1 MRTRRS
7 FLQSGAGA
15 FAAVALGDRPTRA
28 ADAPRVTDTEIRIGQ
43 TMPYSGP
50 SSAYGAIGRTE
61 VAYFKMVNDMGGIN
75 RRKVNLIS
83 LDDGYSPPKTVEQ
96 TRRLV
101 EQQQVAFIF
110 GSVGTAQNAA
120 IRSYL
125 NDNKIPQVFIAS
137 GFSMFAD
144 PRHYP
149 WTIAFNPSN
158 RTEGYVFAKH
168 VLSSKPDAKIAVL
181 YQNDDL
187 GKDYLN
193 GVKDGLGASHAAA
206 LVKEASY
213 EVSEPTVDSQV
224 ITLQGS
230 GADTLIIGANPK
242 AASQALRKA
251 YDLGWAPERY
261 LGSTGSSITSVLQP
275 AGIDKSKGVITNYWR
290 KDPADS
296 RWANAP
302 DYKEWAAFV
311 DRYMNP
317 ADRTDG
323 FAVLGFASAAL
334 MTYVLKQCGD
344 DLSRDGIM
352 RQATNL
358 KDYVGPMGL
367 PGAKANTSPTDYR
380 VTKQLQLARFN
391 GVSWEWFGDML
402 TDE

>member
-1 MRTRRS
+1 MISRRN
-7 FLQSGAGA
+7 FLQLAS
-15 FAAVALGDRPTRA
+15 AASLALGPRA
-28 ADAPRVTDTEIRIGQ
+28 ARASNAPGVTDTEIKIGQ

-50 SSAYGAIGRTE
+50 ASAYGTIGRTE
-61 VAYFKMVNDMGGIN
+61 VAYFKMINDRGGIN
-75 RRKVNLIS
+75 GRKVNLIS
-83 LDDGYSPPKTVEQ
+83 LDDSYSAPKTVEQ
-96 TRRLV
+96 TRRLI
-101 EQQQVAFIF
+101 EQEQVAFIF
-110 GSVGTAQNAA
+110 GSAGTAPNAA

-125 NDNKIPQVFIAS
+125 NENKIPQLFIAS

-144 PRHYP
+144 PQHYP
-149 WTIAFNPSN
+149 WTMAVNPSY
-158 RTEGYVFAKH
+158 RTEGHVFAEYI
-168 VLSSKPDAKIAVL
+168 LSTKPDAKIAVL

-193 GVKDGLGASHAAA
+193 GVKDALTGRASM

-213 EVSEPTVDSQV
+213 EVSEPTIDSQV

-230 GADTLIIGANPK
+230 GADTLIVGANGK
-242 AASQALRKA
+242 AAAQAIRKA

-261 LGSTGSSITSVLQP
+261 LGATANSITSVLKP
-275 AGIDKSKGVITNYWR
+275 AGLEKSKGVITNYWA
-290 KDPADS
+290 KDPADP
-296 RWANAP
+296 RWADAP

-311 DRYMNP
+311 EKYMTP
-317 ADRTDG
+317 ADLTDS
-323 FAVLGFASAAL
+323 FAVFGFGSVAL

-344 DLSRDGIM
+344 DLSRDNIM
-352 RQATNL
+352 RQATSL

-391 GVSWEWFGDML
+391 GASWEWFGDML

>member
-1 MRTRRS
+1 MTTRRS

-15 FAAVALGDRPTRA
+15 FAAVALGDRPVDA
-28 ADAPRVTDTEIRIGQ
+28 ANAPGINDTEIKIGQ

-61 VAYFKMVNDMGGIN
+61 VAYFRMVNDLGGIN
-75 RRKVNLIS
+75 GRKVKLIS

-96 TRRLV
+96 TRRLI
-101 EQQQVAFIF
+101 EQEQVAFIF
-110 GSVGTAQNAA
+110 GSLGTAQNEATRA
-120 IRSYL
+120 YL

-144 PRHYP
+144 PQHFP

-158 RTEGYVFAKH
+158 RTEGRVFAKH
-168 VLSSKPDAKIAVL
+168 ILTTKPDARIAVL

-193 GVKDGLGASHAAA
+193 GVKDALGASHAAM

-230 GADTLIIGANPK
+230 EADILIIGANPK
-242 AASQALRKA
+242 AASQALRKT

-261 LGSTGSSITSVLQP
+261 LGSTGSSIASVLKP
-275 AGIDKSKGVITNYWR
+275 AGVDKSKGVITNYWR
-290 KDPADS
+290 KDPADA
-296 RWANAP
+296 RWVDAP

-311 DRYMNP
+311 GKYMTTK
-317 ADRTDG
+317 DLTDG

-334 MTYVLKQCGD
+334 MTYVLRHCGD
-344 DLSRDGIM
+344 DLSRENVM
-352 RQATNL
+352 RQAASL
-358 KDYVGPMGL
+358 KDYVGPMGV
-367 PGAKANTSPTDYR
+367 PGARANTSPTDYR

-391 GVSWEWFGDML
+391 GVSWEWFGDIL

>member
-15 FAAVALGDRPTRA
+15 FAAVALGDRPTHA
-28 ADAPRVTDTEIRIGQ
+28 ADAPGITDTEIRIGQ

-144 PRHYP
+144 PQHYP

-158 RTEGYVFAKH
+158 RTEGHVFAKH
-168 VLSSKPDAKIAVL
+168 ILSTKPDAKIAVL

-193 GVKDGLGASHAAA
+193 GVKDALGADHAAM

-213 EVSEPTVDSQV
+213 EASEPTVDSQV
-224 ITLQGS
+224 IALQGS
-230 GADTLIIGANPK
+230 GADTLIVAANGK
-242 AASQALRKA
+242 AAAQAIRKA

-261 LGSTGSSITSVLQP
+261 LSSTGNSITSVLKP
-275 AGIDKSKGVITNYWR
+275 AGVEKSKGVITNYWG
-290 KDPADS
+290 KDPADL
-296 RWANAP
+296 RWADAP

-311 DRYMNP
+311 DKYMTP
-317 ADRTDG
+317 ADLTDS
-323 FAVLGFASAAL
+323 FAVYGFGAAAL
-334 MTYVLKQCGD
+334 MNYVLKQCGD
-344 DLSRDGIM
+344 DLSRENIM
-352 RQATNL
+352 RQATGL

-391 GVSWEWFGDML
+391 GVSWEWFGDAL
-402 TDE
+402 ADE